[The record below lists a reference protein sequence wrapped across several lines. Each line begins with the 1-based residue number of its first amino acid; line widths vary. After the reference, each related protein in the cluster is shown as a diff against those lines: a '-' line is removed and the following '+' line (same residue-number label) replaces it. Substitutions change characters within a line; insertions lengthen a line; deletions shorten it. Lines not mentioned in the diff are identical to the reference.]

1 MEKTKKGKP
10 TLILDM
16 EANLNRTID
25 WTVIHHQRRE
35 INNTVSLRL
44 LMFHYLLTQLGKAG

>member
-16 EANLNRTID
+16 EANLKRTID
-25 WTVIHHQRRE
+25 WMVIHHQGRE
-35 INNTVSLRL
+35 INNTVSSRL
-44 LMFHYLLTQLGKAG
+44 LMFHYLLSQLGKAG